1 MAKTINYRQVF
12 ARKERNEQR
21 IKELCPQ
28 ARHTS
33 GIYVFF
39 REQDGFRHAYIG
51 LATKSLLTRL
61 AQHLEGYSQHIDL
74 SIRKYG
80 LYESKKNPNGYRI
93 AILCECSPEECNEKE
108 QEYIKAWA
116 NEGWQMKNTTGGSQG
131 IGKVDINERKPAKTY
146 TQGVTYGTLKTKK
159 KVKEFFDKYLD
170 YSIKQPPTKIKEK
183 KFAEFKQFLEGNTE
197 GGND

>member
-1 MAKTINYRQVF
+1 MHKQINYRQVF
-12 ARKERNEQR
+12 ARKEQNERR
-21 IKELCPQ
+21 IKEVCPQ
-28 ARHTS
+28 ARNTS

-74 SIRKYG
+74 SIRKHG
-80 LYESKKNPNGYRI
+80 LYDADKNPNGYRI
-93 AILCECSPEECNEKE
+93 AILCECPPEECNEKE

-131 IGKVDINERKPAKTY
+131 IGKVDINERRPTKTY
-146 TQGVTYGTLKTKK
+146 TEGVSYGVLKTKRK
-159 KVKEFFDKYLD
+159 LLEFFDKYLD
-170 YSIKQPPTKIKEK
+170 YSIKGKPTKIKEK
-183 KFAEFKQFLEGNTE
+183 KFAEFGEFIKPIEKP
-197 GGND
+197 